1 MTPKKLAQAGEVVQP
16 RKVNRDKWNVP
27 CTAEGG
33 RDCFLRIEA
42 WQSPAF
48 DVSCVWE
55 KLEFAGRGSNTWEA
69 ESLTLRKGWTATA
82 GPRFSGYAGSQNL
95 GRAELPRGET
105 QACVVSDSESFA
117 LDYVCG
123 QLRGGN
129 FPPGNLEVL
138 LGI

>member
-1 MTPKKLAQAGEVVQP
+1 MHKLEKWSSQEKLTGTSGTFLAQLKEAEIVFFELRRDNHLHLMCPACGAEP
-16 RKVNRDKWNVP
+16 R
-27 CTAEGG
+27 
-33 RDCFLRIEA
+33 
-42 WQSPAF
+42 
-48 DVSCVWE
+48 E

-69 ESLTLRKGWTATA
+69 ESLTLRKDWTATA

-95 GRAELPRGET
+95 GRAQLPRGET